1 MFGFKIGLR
10 TIKTGISVFLCILI
24 SLLLKRETY
33 VVSAITAV
41 FTLRE
46 DMINTLTFGKHRVA
60 GNTIGALTSVF
71 VIFLFELLGDSDMV
85 QLIAVPLTIVAM
97 ITVLVRFR
105 FQEGIVGATATLL
118 TIVFMIPEDSS
129 YVYALNRVVDS
140 FIGMGVAI
148 GVNYLLPSKLETVL
162 SSLQQKFDREDQQE
176 LD

>member
-24 SLLLKRETY
+24 SLLLRRETY

-46 DMINTLTFGKHRVA
+46 DMVNTLTFGKYRVA
-60 GNTIGALTSVF
+60 GNTIGALTSVW
-71 VIFLFELLGDSDMV
+71 VIFLFQLFGDSGMV

-97 ITVLVRFR
+97 ITILVRFR

-129 YVYALNRVVDS
+129 YIYALNRVMDS

-148 GVNYLLPSKLETVL
+148 GVNYLLPSKMDAVL
-162 SSLQQKFDREDQQE
+162 LAVQQRFNKEDQQE

>member
-10 TIKTGISVFLCILI
+10 TIKTGVSVFICILLSI
-24 SLLLKRETY
+24 LLRRETY

-46 DMINTLTFGKHRVA
+46 DMSNTLSFGKHRVA

-71 VIFLFELLGDSDMV
+71 VIFIFNLFGDSELV

-97 ITVLVRFR
+97 ITILVRFQ
-105 FQEGIVGATATLL
+105 FQEGVVGATATLL
-118 TIVFMIPEDSS
+118 TIVFMIPAHSS

-140 FIGMGVAI
+140 FIGLGVAI
-148 GVNYLLPSKLETVL
+148 LVNYLLPTKFEPVLATFMDKL
-162 SSLQQKFDREDQQE
+162 SRKKQQE
-176 LD
+176 TK

>member
-24 SLLLKRETY
+24 SLLFHREMY

-60 GNTIGALTSVF
+60 GNTIGALTSVV
-71 VIFLFELLGDSDMV
+71 VIFIFELFGDSDMV
-85 QLIAVPLTIVAM
+85 QLLAIPLTIVVM
-97 ITVLVRFR
+97 IAVLVRFN
-105 FQEGIVGATATLL
+105 FQEGVVGATATLL

-148 GVNYLLPSKLETVL
+148 GVNYLLPSKMETVL
-162 SSLQQKFDREDQQE
+162 SAVQQRFNKEDQQE